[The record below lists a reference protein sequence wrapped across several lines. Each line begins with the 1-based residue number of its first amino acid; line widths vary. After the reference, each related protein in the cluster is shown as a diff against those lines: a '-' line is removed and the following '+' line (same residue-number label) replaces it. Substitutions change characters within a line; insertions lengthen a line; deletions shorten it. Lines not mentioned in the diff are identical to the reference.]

1 MNESSVT
8 TRLLELIKRMCEDEQ
23 LILLK
28 ELKERLFKGIR
39 KHEREPFFMVVDYST
54 EDRSTRTTSKT

>member
-1 MNESSVT
+1 
-8 TRLLELIKRMCEDEQ
+8 MCEDEQ